1 MISIGIA
8 GYISSALLRK
18 LGELVTPWL
27 REQ

>member
-18 LGELVTPWL
+18 IGTLITPWL
-27 REQ
+27 SDA